1 MPQAQASVK
10 DDGDTDVGDTD
21 DNQNEGDD
29 NQCPPP
35 VVPEARLYRID

>member
-21 DNQNEGDD
+21 DNQNEDD

-35 VVPEARLYRID
+35 VVPEARLYRIY